1 MAGSRHR
8 ALFPTVDA
16 SLLAELSLWSYNAV
30 CVAATAKWPNGG
42 ITLAQCREGRYIVN
56 EEGTMDKIIRRQ
68 FLGNWV
74 VFWLLCVTILGIP
87 VAILYL
93 IDGMVTIEQQV
104 EDATAVMEIYRQ
116 R

>member
-1 MAGSRHR
+1 
-8 ALFPTVDA
+8 
-16 SLLAELSLWSYNAV
+16 
-30 CVAATAKWPNGG
+30 
-42 ITLAQCREGRYIVN
+42 
-56 EEGTMDKIIRRQ
+56 MDKIIRRQ

-104 EDATAVMEIYRQ
+104 EDATAVMEIYRK

>member
-1 MAGSRHR
+1 
-8 ALFPTVDA
+8 
-16 SLLAELSLWSYNAV
+16 
-30 CVAATAKWPNGG
+30 
-42 ITLAQCREGRYIVN
+42 
-56 EEGTMDKIIRRQ
+56 MDKIVRRQ

-74 VFWLLCVTILGIP
+74 FFWLLCVTILGIP
-87 VAILYL
+87 IAILYL